1 MLERLEFKH
10 LGPSPSMKLQLG
22 ERLNLLTGDNGLGK
36 TFVLDAAWWALTR
49 TWAEGRM
56 LLPDPRPDV
65 ESSIAYE
72 VRGKAGQHTKVRSEF
87 DFSDAE
93 DWKLPR
99 GKKPMPGL
107 VIYARVDGGFSVW
120 DPARNYW
127 RETEQSSSV
136 GKRAPLAFHFNRR
149 QIWNGLWRTE
159 KDEYEKNKDA
169 MVCRGLLEDLVSWQ
183 HDPEEVEA
191 RQLLASVVAELSPQD
206 NPGDRERAPLAFG
219 PPGEMLGRTG
229 KVPMLKV
236 PYSAE
241 PIPLELASAGI
252 RRMVALAYAL
262 VWGWVAHRK
271 AVLQKKGLATAA
283 HQIVFL
289 FDEIEGHLHPQ
300 WQRRIL
306 PALLRALGSLGGKE
320 LPVQIIG
327 TTHAPLVL
335 ASVETEFNP
344 ETDRLFNFELKA
356 DGSVTVDE
364 VPWAKHGDAVS
375 WLESEAFD
383 MNSGYSVEA
392 EAAMTEAGDFMTGTG
407 PQDDA
412 VREGIET
419 RLRKALGGDDPFL
432 VEWLAKTRPEIL
444 RSAAQARTGQR
455 G

>member
-10 LGPSPSMKLQLG
+10 LGPSPAMELRFG

-65 ESSIAYE
+65 VSSIAYE
-72 VRGKAGQHTKVRSEF
+72 VRGKAGQRTKVKSEF
-87 DFSDAE
+87 DFGEAE

-127 RETEQSSSV
+127 RETEQDSSV
-136 GKRAPLAFHFNRR
+136 GRRAPLAFHFNRR

-169 MVCRGLLEDLVSWQ
+169 LVCRGLLEDVVSWQ
-183 HDPEEVEA
+183 HDPEEVAA
-191 RQLLASVVAELSPQD
+191 RDLLASVVAELSPRD

-219 PPGEMLGRTG
+219 SPGEMLGRTG

-236 PYSAE
+236 PYSTE
-241 PIPLELASAGI
+241 PIPLELASAGV
-252 RRMVALAYAL
+252 RRIVALAYAL
-262 VWGWVAHRK
+262 VWAWVAHRK
-271 AVLQKKGLATAA
+271 AVVQKKGLATAA

-335 ASVETEFNP
+335 ASVETEFN
-344 ETDRLFNFELKA
+344 EESDRLFHFALTKQNA
-356 DGSVTVDE
+356 VTLE
-364 VPWAKHGDAVS
+364 RVPWAPQGDALNWLVS
-375 WLESEAFD
+375 ETFGLRQAR
-383 MNSGYSVEA
+383 SVEGERVVEAA
-392 EAAMTEAGDFMTGTG
+392 EAWMRGDLAALPPGLQSAEAIDT
-407 PQDDA
+407 Q
-412 VREGIET
+412 
-419 RLRKALGGDDPFL
+419 LRR
-432 VEWLAKTRPEIL
+432 VLADNDRFKPRW
-444 RSAAQARTGQR
+444 SMAQAMQR
-455 G
+455 PPASQQRR